1 MLKTIL
7 NKRRDRFIERTAKK
21 PQGAWALK
29 QYADPS
35 AHYWSFKII
44 MEALDLDKDDI
55 YCEIGCGGGALLKMA
70 LSKAGRGA
78 AIDHSQDMIELST
91 ENNREYVEQGRLQVV
106 QGNAEALPWESDRF
120 TACACANMF
129 FFVEHP
135 EAALAEIFRVLAPG
149 GRFSMVTAGNGLL
162 VRMTMGWFY
171 RLRSYPDHVMAAMM
185 KTAGFSNIRVI
196 SKKAGFAQVCYGG
209 K

>member
-1 MLKTIL
+1 MLITIL

-29 QYADPS
+29 QYADPKG
-35 AHYWSFKII
+35 HYRSFEII

-70 LSKAGRGA
+70 LARAGQGA
-78 AIDHSQDMIELST
+78 AIDHSQDMVELST
-91 ENNREYVEQGRLQVV
+91 KNNLESIEQGRIEIV
-106 QGNAEALPWESDRF
+106 QGNAEALPWDSDRF

-135 EAALAEIFRVLAPG
+135 EAVLAEIFRVLAPG
-149 GRFSMVTAGNGLL
+149 GRFSMVTLGNGILP
-162 VRMTMGWFY
+162 RMTVGWFY
-171 RLRSYPDHVMAAMM
+171 RLRSYPDQVMAAMM
-185 KTAGFSNIRVI
+185 KTAGFGKIRVG
-196 SKKAGFAQVCYGG
+196 SKKAGFAQVCYGE